1 MNGGKYFHDYFN
13 EAARIAGFNVRW
25 KGTEEAFKK
34 TLQKRSPRH
43 ISLFKKK
50 IYKNICLGIASQVIK
65 MFQKYDIY
73 FLKFKF

>member
-13 EAARIAGFNVRW
+13 GAARIAGFNVRW

-50 IYKNICLGIASQVIK
+50 KSTKIFVWGSHLRLLRCSKNMTFI
-65 MFQKYDIY
+65 F
-73 FLKFKF
+73 

>member
-50 IYKNICLGIASQVIK
+50 NL
-65 MFQKYDIY
+65 QKYLFGDRISGY
-73 FLKFKF
+73 